1 MIFLAIDTWQF
12 FIDIM
17 QFLLPAVIVFLVTYF
32 TLKKMLDEDFKRKTL
47 EAKIKRGDELTPI
60 KLQAYERFTILLE
73 RIRLDNLVMRLAD
86 PANSAAEFRLMLTQ
100 SVHDEFNH
108 NISQQLYV
116 SEQAWQMIKLSKE
129 EALQI
134 IDKSYAEMS
143 ETAMA
148 TDLGKSIL
156 TKLENSKSN
165 VAAATIGFLKK
176 ELDLVF

>member
-73 RIRLDNLVMRLAD
+73 RIRLDN
-86 PANSAAEFRLMLTQ
+86 
-100 SVHDEFNH
+100 
-108 NISQQLYV
+108 
-116 SEQAWQMIKLSKE
+116 
-129 EALQI
+129 
-134 IDKSYAEMS
+134 
-143 ETAMA
+143 
-148 TDLGKSIL
+148 
-156 TKLENSKSN
+156 
-165 VAAATIGFLKK
+165 
-176 ELDLVF
+176 